1 MNSAELFQQFI
12 DYKKLFVCARTIE
25 KYIPIVGSL
34 HQIYGDRA
42 VETIG
47 KADISL
53 FISHIQAE
61 GKTPET
67 LKRKLFYLKAA
78 WDWAIE
84 CELCTKNP
92 WKNLPRLVR
101 DNPIDLPKPFT
112 QEEIQKILETFDS
125 FENYRQLTPF
135 VKFLFGTGCRT
146 GEAIGLRWGDLS
158 PDCKICTFR
167 SQLARGTRKAPK
179 TGRIRTVKLSP
190 SIQNLLIGLRP
201 ENFQPESLIFLWN
214 GNPIDA
220 MNFRSRPW
228 SKVLSKA
235 GIEYR
240 KPYNT
245 RHTFISHCLEKG
257 INPVNVAAMCGNST
271 RVIYQHYAGSLHN
284 PELPE
289 VCGF

>member
-1 MNSAELFQQFI
+1 MNTSELFQQFI
-12 DYKKLFVCARTIE
+12 EFKKSFVCRRTIE
-25 KYIPIVGSL
+25 KYTPILGTL
-34 HQIYGDRA
+34 TECYGDRPA
-42 VETIG
+42 G
-47 KADISL
+47 SL
-53 FISHIQAE
+53 SKVDVTVFIQKIQSE

-84 CELCTKNP
+84 CELLTKNP

-101 DNPIDLPKPFT
+101 DTPIDRPNPFT
-112 QEEIQKILETFDS
+112 QEEISKIIEGFES

-158 PDCKICTFR
+158 ADCKICTFR
-167 SQLARGTRKAPK
+167 SQLARGQRKAPK

-190 SIQNLLIGLRP
+190 STTEMLLGLRF
-201 ENFQPESLIFLWN
+201 NLASGSDLVFLWN

-228 SKVLSKA
+228 SKVLAKA
-235 GIEYR
+235 EISYR

-245 RHTFISHCLEKG
+245 RHTFISHCLERG

-289 VCGF
+289 VVGF